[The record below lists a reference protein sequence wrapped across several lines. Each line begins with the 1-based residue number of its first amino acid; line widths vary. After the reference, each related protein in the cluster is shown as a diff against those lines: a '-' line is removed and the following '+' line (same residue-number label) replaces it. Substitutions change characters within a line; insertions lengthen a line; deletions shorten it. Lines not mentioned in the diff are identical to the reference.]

1 MKPGT
6 NVVGLAAVA
15 ALLMVA
21 SVKASDPVG
30 VYAMVERVVFAPSDT
45 ALGKE
50 AAPKSVQVW
59 GVFTPSIEP
68 PRPTYKPEQ
77 AYGEVQKGY
86 MYFTCAA
93 DKMATCLAEWSDL
106 KSMAGKTE
114 VVGFSTRWARSK
126 ARVRPASETPTMPD
140 MYESNV
146 GVVKIGRY
154 GDYPTLVAALKTAI
168 GKK

>member
-1 MKPGT
+1 MKPGK
-6 NVVGLAAVA
+6 NVIGLAAVA
-15 ALLMVA
+15 ALFVVV

-30 VYAMVERVVFAPSDT
+30 VYAMVERVVFEPSEA
-45 ALGKE
+45 ALGN

-59 GVFTPSIEP
+59 GVFTSSIEP

-77 AYGEVQKGY
+77 AYGDVQRGY

-93 DKMATCLAEWSDL
+93 DKIAMCAAEWSDL
-106 KSMAGKTE
+106 KSVAGKAE

-126 ARVRPASETPTMPD
+126 ARVRLASEAVASPD

-146 GVVKIGRY
+146 GVVKVGKY
-154 GDYPTLVAALKTAI
+154 GDYPSLVAALKAAI

>member
-1 MKPGT
+1 MKLGK

-30 VYAMVERVVFAPSDT
+30 VYAMVERVVFAPS
-45 ALGKE
+45 E

-77 AYGEVQKGY
+77 AYGDVQKGY

-126 ARVRPASETPTMPD
+126 ARVRLANETPSAPD

-168 GKK
+168 GRK